1 MAGKTEDYFVYYVEV
16 SGHCNYRCPSC
27 PNGNYPQPQAKGYMP
42 LDLYGAILEKIAKTS
57 PGRSTILYLFN
68 WGEPTLHPE
77 LPRMIEMARA
87 LGLAPHL
94 SSNLAA
100 PKNLKDIVRAR
111 PASFRISLSGYDQE
125 TYSQTHRPGDIGQVK
140 ANVQALRAHLDAQ
153 REGFPV
159 EFFYHKYRHNLG
171 GDLRK
176 MAAWAAELRFAL
188 TALWAQYMP
197 VEKLLAYYEG
207 NPDPGDLPL
216 LELLAI
222 TPEEFRQV
230 SLAQRPKYPDCD
242 LRARQMCIDFDGAVS
257 LCCAAYDRKNFL
269 SGGYLDRPHEELQRQ
284 KYQHPLCTGCMQ
296 HGCDVTYVYGGLEE
310 LNRLAERKQGAEL
323 TGRHPAK
330 VGG

>member
-16 SGHCNYRCPSC
+16 SGLCNYRCPSC
-27 PNGNYPQPQAKGYMP
+27 PNGNYPRPQAKGYMP

-94 SSNLAA
+94 SSNLGA
-100 PKNLKDIVRAR
+100 PKNLREIVRAR
-111 PASFRISLSGYDQE
+111 PASFRISLSGYFQE
-125 TYSQTHRPGDIGQVK
+125 TYAQTHQPGDIEQVK
-140 ANVQALRAHLDAQ
+140 ANVRALHSHLDEQ
-153 REGFPV
+153 RGGFPV

-171 GDLRK
+171 RDLLK
-176 MAAWAAELRFAL
+176 MKEWAAELRFAL

-197 VEKLLAYYEG
+197 VEKLLAYYDG
-207 NPDPGDLPL
+207 NPDPKDRPL

-230 SLAQRPKYPDCD
+230 SLALRPGHPDCD

-257 LCCAAYDRKNFL
+257 LCCASYDRSNFL
-269 SGGYLDRPHEELQRQ
+269 AGGYLDCSHEELQQQ
-284 KYQHPLCTGCMQ
+284 KYRHPLCARCLRE
-296 HGCDVTYVYGGLEE
+296 GCDVTYVYGGLKE
-310 LNRLAERKQGAEL
+310 LDALVERKWGSETACP
-323 TGRHPAK
+323 HPSAC
-330 VGG
+330 